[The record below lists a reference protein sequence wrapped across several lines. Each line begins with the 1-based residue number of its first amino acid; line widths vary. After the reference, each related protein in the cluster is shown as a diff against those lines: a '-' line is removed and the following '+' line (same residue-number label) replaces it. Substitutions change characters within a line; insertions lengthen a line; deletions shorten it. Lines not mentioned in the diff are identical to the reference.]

1 MVVQSYAARRSEFAE
16 QIGLGRKAAAE
27 QPRRGAARRTANQG
41 LGRMNAP
48 AACLITVVQYTG
60 DKTIITTL
68 CPGGKERVRRLMSM
82 IETGS
87 GRPRRDGHAPVQAG
101 QHRGGL

>member
-48 AACLITVVQYTG
+48 AACLITVVQYTWRQN
-60 DKTIITTL
+60 DHHHAL
-68 CPGGKERVRRLMSM
+68 
-82 IETGS
+82 S
-87 GRPRRDGHAPVQAG
+87 GRQGAHAPSHVDDRDRFG
-101 QHRGGL
+101 